1 MRIDIDYDTG
11 LYKIVDLTPEQLS
24 TILDCILFAKDHG
37 MEWPDGK
44 NAKQR
49 GIGYDIGAMQQG

>member
-11 LYKIVDLTPEQLS
+11 LYKIVDLTQEQLR
-24 TILDCILFAKDHG
+24 TILNCILFAKYHG

-44 NAKQR
+44 NAR
-49 GIGYDIGAMQQG
+49 